1 MDSFLINNKICSV
14 NIVPYED
21 KCGLKTDGTYLICYS
36 GWRFHFHYDDKEILN
51 ASISEESPELI
62 SFKRNPLHTFG
73 KDIARVKE
81 YLQEKHGIRE
91 FQYFDPDRDEDCYV
105 TF

>member
-21 KCGLKTDGTYLICYS
+21 KCGLRDDGTYLICYS

-51 ASISEESPELI
+51 ASISEESPELV
-62 SFKRNPLHTFG
+62 SFKRNPFHTFG

-81 YLQEKHGIRE
+81 YLQEKHEILQFE
-91 FQYFDPDRDEDCYV
+91 YLDEEDYYV
-105 TF
+105 KF